1 MGLAEF
7 DIDGQISARIRA
19 LRTERNLTLQ
29 GLAERAAVSRAMLSR
44 IERGESS
51 PTAHLLGKVCAG
63 LGVTLSTLFAE
74 AKPVPSPIR
83 RRPTQPVWRDPASGY
98 VRRNVAPERTGSPV
112 DISEIELPPGARV
125 AFDSLRLK
133 NADQHIWVL
142 DGTLELTIDAERHR
156 LETGDCIH
164 MRFDLPVMFHNPTRR
179 PVRYAVVIASG
190 GAG

>member
-1 MGLAEF
+1 MNIAEV
-7 DIDGQISARIRA
+7 DIDGQIGARIRA
-19 LRTERNLTLQ
+19 LRTERNLTLE
-29 GLAERAAVSRAMLSR
+29 GLAKRAAVSRAMLSR

-63 LGVTLSTLFAE
+63 LGVPLSTLFAAAE
-74 AKPVPSPIR
+74 TVPSPVR
-83 RRPTQPVWRDPASGY
+83 RRAAQPMWRDPASGY
-98 VRRNVAPERTGSPV
+98 ARRNVAPDGTGSPV

-142 DGTLELTIDAERHR
+142 DGSLELTIGAEHHR
-156 LETGDCIH
+156 LAAGDCIH
-164 MRFDLPVMFHNPTRR
+164 MRFDLPATFHNPTRR
-179 PVRYAVVIASG
+179 PVRYAVVIAR